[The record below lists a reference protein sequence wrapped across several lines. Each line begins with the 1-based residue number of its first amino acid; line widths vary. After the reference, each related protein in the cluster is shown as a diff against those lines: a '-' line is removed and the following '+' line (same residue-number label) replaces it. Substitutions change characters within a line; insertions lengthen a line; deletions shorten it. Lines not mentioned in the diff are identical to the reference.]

1 MTKYSISKA
10 AIVAGKSR
18 VTIQR
23 HIKNGKLSCTF
34 DTNGNKFIDVSELI
48 RAYGEIN
55 IDDTGKK
62 QLHKNKMMHHDTGE
76 NDTEIRVLQEQVKF
90 LKEQLGEEKART
102 VELKEEKVRL
112 LGIVEKQTNLLEY
125 QQQKKKSFWKVF

>member
-1 MTKYSISKA
+1 MTRYSISKA

-23 HIKNGKLSCTF
+23 HIKNGKLSCTV

-55 IDDTGKK
+55 VDDTGKK
-62 QLHKNKMMHHDTGE
+62 QLQKNIVMHHDTGE
-76 NDTEIRVLQEQVKF
+76 NYTEIRVLQEQVKS
-90 LKEQLGEEKART
+90 LKEQLGEEKERSA
-102 VELKEEKVRL
+102 ELKEEKARL
-112 LGIVEKQTNLLEY
+112 LGLVEKQTNLLEHH
-125 QQQKKKSFWKVF
+125 QTKKPFWKVF